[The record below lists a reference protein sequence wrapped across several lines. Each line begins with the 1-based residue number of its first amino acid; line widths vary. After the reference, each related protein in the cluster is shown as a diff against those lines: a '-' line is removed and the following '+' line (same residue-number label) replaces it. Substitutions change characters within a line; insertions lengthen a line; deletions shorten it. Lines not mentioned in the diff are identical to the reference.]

1 MDHQLKKLRSPPGP
15 QHRPST
21 LPMLLIWPSYL
32 LRAFEDFHN
41 NMASSLNSL
50 KRGGYSGVLL
60 TLFSACDGF
69 AILHH
74 RVTVP
79 AEPPDCIMI
88 FEIQFKHKPVLV
100 VGVEPSDH
108 IHSPSAREAADTQI
122 QSRINDLAGWLWLP
136 CPMLSG
142 N

>member
-1 MDHQLKKLRSPPGP
+1 
-15 QHRPST
+15 
-21 LPMLLIWPSYL
+21 MLLIWPSYL

-41 NMASSLNSL
+41 NMPSSLNSL